1 MRTLGSIDALSKAC
15 TPPDTVYTF
24 LITGSSAQAA
34 DWLSSASVAVANAA
48 AANAGLCRVSG
59 MTTAGNVTYAFTVN
73 LQCTAAA
80 AVSSGLSSGGATN
93 ANVPMAGLSP
103 RMFQIPGGSTGFSV
117 GAASSGFVILE
128 VWKK

>member
-1 MRTLGSIDALSKAC
+1 MRTLGAIDALSKAC

-24 LITGSSAQAA
+24 LITGSSAQAS

-48 AANAGLCRVSG
+48 AAAAGLVRLSG
-59 MTTAGNVTYAFTVN
+59 MTTAGAAYAFTAN

-80 AVSSGLSSGGATN
+80 APSSGLSSGGATN
-93 ANVPMAGLSP
+93 ANIPMSGLAP
-103 RMFQIPGGSTGFSV
+103 RMYQIPGGSTGFSV
-117 GAASSGFVILE
+117 GAGSSGLVILE